1 MVSFQQE
8 FLCQVKDECIPLIER
23 HWEEIAINKDR
34 IKLNP
39 DWDAYDL
46 LEDSGRLTIFTARS
60 SEKLVG
66 YLVVLLGNNI
76 HYKDH
81 VFASNDIIYLHP
93 DYRKGMTGVKLI
105 KFAEKYLKKDGVSV
119 MVMNTKVH
127 SPFDIILERLGFTPT
142 ERLYSKYIGGNS

>member
-1 MVSFQQE
+1 
-8 FLCQVKDECIPLIER
+8 LIER

-39 DWDAYDL
+39 DWEVYEK
-46 LEDSGRLTIFTARS
+46 LEELGVLTIFTARHFG
-60 SEKLVG
+60 KLVG
-66 YLVVLLGNNI
+66 YFVVIVQSNI

-105 KFAEKYLKKDGVSV
+105 KFAEKCLKKDGVSV

-127 SPFDIILERLGFTPT
+127 SPFDIILERLGFTPI

>member
-39 DWDAYDL
+39 DWEVYEK
-46 LEDSGRLTIFTARS
+46 LEELGVLTIFTARHFG
-60 SEKLVG
+60 KLVG
-66 YLVVLLGNNI
+66 YFVVIVQSNI

-105 KFAEKYLKKDGVSV
+105 KFAEKCLKKDGVSV

-127 SPFDIILERLGFTPT
+127 SPFDIILERLGFTPI